1 MVLQDRDLEILKFI
15 NKFGYVGLDHIREFY
30 NFSQSRVYQILG
42 RLVKNDYID
51 KKRVIADQASIYWL
65 KTKGVNL
72 LNTNR
77 INKVS
82 LQNIEHNLI
91 VLNVYLELMKQDPNL
106 EIKSDRELRQGK
118 GFGYTGHIPD
128 LEIQTEEQS
137 GRKNIAIEIEIS
149 RKDRKR
155 LKSIVST
162 MEHGSKYLQVHYYC
176 LGSSIKLVREVTE
189 FKPMF
194 KVFEY
199 MGLKY
204 EKFQEVVKGVCEVAE
219 QVKVDNGKK
228 VKDLEIKANRLESN
242 LKAKDKEIELLKKNL
257 ERIKNTFKN
266 TEFKNISLFGSF
278 AIKNK
283 DLELLKRVMDI
294 N

>member
-228 VKDLEIKANRLESN
+228 VKD
-242 LKAKDKEIELLKKNL
+242 
-257 ERIKNTFKN
+257 
-266 TEFKNISLFGSF
+266 
-278 AIKNK
+278 
-283 DLELLKRVMDI
+283 
-294 N
+294 

>member
-1 MVLQDRDLEILKFI
+1 MILQDRDLEILKFI

-65 KTKGVNL
+65 KTKGADL

-106 EIKSDRELRQGK
+106 AIKSDRELRQGK

-128 LEIQTEEQS
+128 LEIQTEEQN
-137 GRKNIAIEIEIS
+137 GRKNIAIEVEIS
-149 RKDRKR
+149 RKDKKR

-162 MEHGSKYLQVHYYC
+162 MEHGSKYLEVHYYC
-176 LGSSIKLVREVTE
+176 LGSSIKLVREATE

-204 EKFQEVVKGVCEVAE
+204 EKFQEVAKGVSEVAE
-219 QVKVDNGKK
+219 QVKIDNGKK

-242 LKAKDKEIELLKKNL
+242 LKVKDKEIASLQGKIDRVKNAFDN
-257 ERIKNTFKN
+257 I
-266 TEFKNISLFGSF
+266 EFKKATFGSSYSLSGE
-278 AIKNK
+278 
-283 DLELLKRVMDI
+283 DLEILSRVFKQI
-294 N
+294 

>member
-1 MVLQDRDLEILKFI
+1 MILQDRDLEILKFI
-15 NKFGYVGLDHIREFY
+15 NKFGYVGLDHIRELY

-42 RLVKNDYID
+42 RLIKNDYID

-65 KTKGVNL
+65 KTKGADL
-72 LNTNR
+72 LETNR

-91 VLNVYLELMKQDPNL
+91 VLNVYLELMKQNSTL

-128 LEIQTEEQS
+128 LEIQTEEQN
-137 GRKNIAIEIEIS
+137 GKKNIAIEIEIS

-162 MEHGSKYLQVHYYC
+162 MEHGSKYLEVHYYC
-176 LGSSIKLVREVTE
+176 LGSSINLVREVTE

-204 EKFQEVVKGVCEVAE
+204 EKFQEVVKGVSEVAE
-219 QVKVDNGKK
+219 QVKIDNGKR

-242 LKAKDKEIELLKKNL
+242 LKGKDKEIESLQNKMARVKKAFENVGF
-257 ERIKNTFKN
+257 KKATFSSSY
-266 TEFKNISLFGSF
+266 SLSSE
-278 AIKNK
+278 
-283 DLELLKRVMDI
+283 DLEILSRFFKQI
-294 N
+294 